1 MSASIHGRSAQRGGI
16 LLVTASAI
24 VFSFAGVLTKAI
36 ESDAW
41 TITCWRGLLGGSLI
55 VIYVAWLNRGKPV
68 RRVFRLGWHG
78 WGLATVGSLAS
89 LAFIFAFKL
98 TYVANVAVIYSIAP
112 FIAAGLGWL
121 FLNENFRLATFIAA
135 ACSLVGVVV
144 VVAGGI
150 GSGNLLGDGVALLM
164 TFGNALYVVLIRMFK
179 DTPVVLAG
187 GISGLQLFIVGWFVV
202 DPLAVSPSD
211 AVLLV
216 LFGLSFAVAVV
227 LWTEGTRLMPAAQA
241 SLLGSAETPFA
252 ILFAWLLLAEL
263 PPAASFIGGTIVLT
277 AVFANAVR
285 DFTQVTSA
293 P

>member
-1 MSASIHGRSAQRGGI
+1 MSPPIDARSARHAGI

-41 TITCWRGLLGGSLI
+41 TIACWRGLLGGSLI
-55 VIYVAWLNRGKPV
+55 VIYVAWLDRGEPL
-68 RRVFRLGWHG
+68 RRVFGLGWHG
-78 WGLATVGSLAS
+78 WILATVGSLAS
-89 LAFIFAFKL
+89 LAFIFSFKL
-98 TYVANVAVIYSIAP
+98 TYVANVAVIYATAP
-112 FIAAGLGWL
+112 FLAAGLGWF
-121 FLNENFRLATFIAA
+121 FLKEHVRPSTFIATA
-135 ACSLVGVVV
+135 VSLVGVVV
-144 VVAGGI
+144 VVAGGL
-150 GSGNLLGDGVALLM
+150 GSDSLLGDVVALLM

-187 GISGLQLFIVGWFVV
+187 GVSGLQLFVVGWFVV
-202 DPLAVSPSD
+202 DPLAVSQSD
-211 AVLLV
+211 AILLT

-227 LWTEGTRLMPAAQA
+227 LWTEGARLITAAQA

-263 PPAASFIGGTIVLT
+263 PPGASFIGGAIVLA

-285 DFTQVTSA
+285 DFTK
-293 P
+293 